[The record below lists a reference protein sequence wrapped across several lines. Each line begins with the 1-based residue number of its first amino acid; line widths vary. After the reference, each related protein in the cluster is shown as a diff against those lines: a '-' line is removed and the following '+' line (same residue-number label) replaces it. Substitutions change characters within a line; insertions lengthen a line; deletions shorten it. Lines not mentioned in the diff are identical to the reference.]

1 MLLFRST
8 GKIGTIIVDMYTF
21 IFLLVIV
28 LWLMIATLQEVV
40 GPLHPWHHLGA
51 PRDRAALLREL
62 LKVQQ
67 GIRFVYW
74 LYGAIAVAEVAR
86 YFTVS
91 TLPMLSL
98 VLFIIG
104 GAVLGQVIARQNMMQ
119 EWLISSL
126 QNVQQKRK
134 ALFSSILSF
143 FRVFEGASRQLFPVV
158 AVARDK
164 EELARLVEHQH
175 HAHQTLSTAQKQQ
188 FDRVLE
194 LDSRSIESKVI
205 PLKKALMIKAS
216 ETVGPLLLS
225 DLHQDGH
232 DAFLVYETKRS
243 QPSGL
248 LERSVAVS
256 QAGRKRSVSVA
267 QLASEQLVYM
277 TPSTNWQQALETFI
291 GTSAPLSVIID
302 DEKQPVGVLH
312 AQDLLRELFEK
323 TS

>member
-1 MLLFRST
+1 
-8 GKIGTIIVDMYTF
+8 MYTF
-21 IFLLVIV
+21 IFLLVIA
-28 LWLMIATLQEVV
+28 LWLMIATLREVV
-40 GPLHPWHHLGA
+40 GSLYPWHRLDA

-74 LYGAIAVAEVAR
+74 LYGVIVVAEVAR

-98 VLFIIG
+98 VLFTIG
-104 GAVLGQVIARQNMMQ
+104 GAVLSQVIARQSMVQ
-119 EWLISSL
+119 EWLVSSL
-126 QNVQQKRK
+126 QNVQQKHK
-134 ALFSSILSF
+134 TLFSSILSF
-143 FRVFEGASRQLFPVV
+143 FRIFEGASQQLFPVV
-158 AVARDK
+158 PIARNK

-175 HAHQTLSTAQKQQ
+175 HAHQTLTPAQKQQ
-188 FDRVLE
+188 FDRILE
-194 LDSRSIESKVI
+194 LDSRSIEPKVI
-205 PLKKALMIKAS
+205 PLKKALMIKDS

-232 DAFLVYETKRS
+232 DAFLVYKTKRS

-267 QLASEQLVYM
+267 QLASDQLVYM
-277 TPSTNWQQALETFI
+277 AQSATWQQVLETFI
-291 GTSAPLSVIID
+291 ETSAPLSVIID

-312 AQDLLRELFEK
+312 VQDLLRELFEK
-323 TS
+323 TEKTS